1 MGNLDYGVIGN
12 CRSAAM
18 VSAAGSMDWCC
29 LPDFTSA
36 SVFAA
41 LLDTDKGGRF
51 AFDLPGEA
59 EIEQH
64 YLERTNILATRFQ
77 RPEGAFEVVDFM
89 PRYKTDDGHYHCPP
103 DVVRL
108 IRRLSGRP
116 RFRVRYEPRL
126 GYARFETR
134 TVPDH
139 GCLKS
144 FTTSGQYESVY
155 LYSSLDLHA
164 LHHGEWMELEHDA
177 FLLLSYNQKLLE
189 LDLHR
194 VVLEFERTK
203 VYWLDWVERSV
214 RFARHNEEIIRSALV
229 LKLLTY
235 HKTGAILAAVT
246 TSLPE
251 TVGGVRNWD
260 YRFCWIRDAS
270 MTISMLTALGHHNAA
285 QRFLSFI
292 VDVIPYKDEKIQIM
306 YGIRGEKKLIERE
319 LPWLAGHEG
328 SRPVRVGNAAYL
340 QKQNDIYG
348 VLIDVI
354 YRYFRVFRHTLANSE
369 ELWGIV
375 RGLVRTVRYNWM
387 IPDKGIWELRSQRRQ
402 FTFSKVLCWVAMDR
416 GVKIAEMLGR
426 HALAAQWARVREGIR
441 RNILAKGWNPRVE
454 AFTQYYGGD
463 DLDASN
469 LLMPFYGFLDP
480 QDPRYVATVRRT
492 HQELSRDGLMY
503 RYKNPDD
510 FGLPQSSFTVC
521 TFWMIKSLYL
531 IGEREEAQRLFAD
544 LLGYANHLG
553 LFSEGIEFQSKRL
566 TGNFPQGYSHL
577 ALIDTAITLAGGRVD
592 EDSRILKALQTPGAN
607 GPAESAGS
615 REPAEPATS
624 TEPAS

>member
-1 MGNLDYGVIGN
+1 MHVVRDTRAGNLDYGVIGN
-12 CRSAAM
+12 CRSAAL
-18 VSAAGSMDWCC
+18 VSATGSVDWCC
-29 LPDFTSA
+29 LPDFTS
-36 SVFAA
+36 SSTFAR
-41 LLDTDKGGRF
+41 LLDGEKGGRW
-51 AFDLPGEA
+51 AFDFPGPVQT
-59 EIEQH
+59 EQR
-64 YLERTNILATRFQ
+64 YLGRTNILATRFESA
-77 RPEGAFEVVDFM
+77 EGAFEVLDFM
-89 PRYKTDDGHYHCPP
+89 PRYKTEDGHYHCPP

-108 IRRLSGRP
+108 LRRLSGAP
-116 RFRVRYEPRL
+116 RLRVLYEPRL

-134 TVPDH
+134 TVLDE

-164 LHHGEWMELEHDA
+164 LQRGEWITLQRDG

-189 LDLHR
+189 PDQDR

-203 VYWLDWVERSV
+203 LYWLNWAARTV
-214 RFARHNEEIIRSALV
+214 RFSRYDEQIVRSALV

-235 HKTGAILAAVT
+235 HRTGAILAAVT

-270 MTISMLTALGHHNAA
+270 MTISMLTALGHFNAA
-285 QRFLSFI
+285 RRFLGFI
-292 VDVIPYKDEKIQIM
+292 VDAIPYKDEKIQIM

-319 LPWLAGHEG
+319 LPWLAGYEG

-340 QKQNDIYG
+340 QRQNDIYG

-354 YRYFRVFRHTLANSE
+354 YRYFRLFRHTLANSE

-375 RGLVRTVRYNWM
+375 RGLVRTVRTNWM
-387 IPDKGIWELRSQRRQ
+387 LPDKGIWEFRSQRQ
-402 FTFSKVLCWVAMDR
+402 HFTFSKVLCWVAMDR
-416 GVKIAEMLGR
+416 GVRIAEMLGR
-426 HALAAQWARVREGIR
+426 HTLAGQWARVRDSIR
-441 RNILAKGWNPRVE
+441 RNILAKAWNPHIE
-454 AFTQYYGGD
+454 AFAQSYGSD
-463 DLDASN
+463 ELDAAS
-469 LLMPFYGFLDP
+469 LLLPFYGFLDP
-480 QDPRYVATVRRT
+480 QDPRYVATVHRTRR
-492 HQELSRDGLMY
+492 ELCRDGLMY
-503 RYKNPDD
+503 RYKNADD

-531 IGEREEAQRLFAD
+531 IGEREEAEGLFAQ

-553 LFSEGIEFQSKRL
+553 LYSEGIEFDTKRL

-577 ALIDTAITLAGGRVD
+577 ALIDTAITLGGRRVD
-592 EDSRILKALQTPGAN
+592 EDSQILQVLQTAAVG
-607 GPAESAGS
+607 GE
-615 REPAEPATS
+615 
-624 TEPAS
+624 AS

>member
-12 CRSAAM
+12 CRSAAL
-18 VSAAGSMDWCC
+18 VSAAGSIDWCC

-36 SVFAA
+36 SVFAT
-41 LLDTDKGGRF
+41 LLDAEKGGRF
-51 AFDLPGEA
+51 AIELPGEPGEA
-59 EIEQH
+59 QIDQR

-89 PRYKTDDGHYHCPP
+89 PRYRTDDGHYHCPP
-103 DVVRL
+103 DIVRL
-108 IRRLSGRP
+108 VRRLGGRP
-116 RFRVRYEPRL
+116 RFRLRYEPRL

-134 TVPDH
+134 TVVDE

-155 LYSSLDLHA
+155 LYSSLDLNA
-164 LHHGEWMELEHDA
+164 LKQGAWIELEGDA

-194 VVLEFERTK
+194 IVLELERTK
-203 VYWLDWVERSV
+203 VYWLDWVERTV
-214 RFARHNEEIIRSALV
+214 RFARYNDEIIRSALV

-251 TVGGVRNWD
+251 TPGGVRNWD

-270 MTISMLTALGHHNAA
+270 MIISMLTALGHHNAA

-292 VDVIPYKDEKIQIM
+292 VGVIPYKDESIQIM
-306 YGIRGEKKLIERE
+306 YGIRGEKNLNERE

-340 QKQNDIYG
+340 QKQNDFYG
-348 VLIDVI
+348 VLIDVV
-354 YRYFRVFRHTLANSE
+354 YRYFREFRHSLANTE
-369 ELWGIV
+369 ELWTIT
-375 RGLVRTVRYNWM
+375 RSLVRTVRDNWM
-387 IPDKGIWELRSQRRQ
+387 LPDKGIWEFRRQRRH

-416 GVKIAEMLGR
+416 GVKIAAMLRR
-426 HALAAQWARVREGIR
+426 HALAAQWARVRDSIR
-441 RNILAKGWNPRVE
+441 RDILAKAWNPRVE
-454 AFTQYYGGD
+454 AFSQYYGGEE
-463 DLDASN
+463 LDAAN

-480 QDPRYVATVRRT
+480 QDPRYVATVLQTRR
-492 HQELSRDGLMY
+492 ELARDGLMY
-503 RYKNPDD
+503 RYRNADD

-531 IGEREEAQRLFAD
+531 IGEREEAERLFAQV
-544 LLGYANHLG
+544 LGYANHLG
-553 LFSEGIEFQSKRL
+553 LFSEGIEFDSKRL

-577 ALIDTAITLAGGRVD
+577 ALIDTAITLAGGPVHEESQMLR
-592 EDSRILKALQTPGAN
+592 ALQTPSPG
-607 GPAESAGS
+607 GPSS
-615 REPAEPATS
+615 
-624 TEPAS
+624 